1 MRLLGEAED
10 QVDVRMSVD
19 ELMLLRSA
27 LHEMCDAMHFT
38 ENDFQ
43 TILGVQK
50 TEAESLL
57 RHLETIAD
65 RLRLNLAHE

>member
-19 ELMLLRSA
+19 ELMLVRNA
-27 LHEMCDAMHFT
+27 LDEMCNAMHFT
-38 ENDFQ
+38 ETDFQ

-50 TEAESLL
+50 IEAESLL
-57 RHLETIAD
+57 RHLDAIVD
-65 RLRLNLAHE
+65 RLRLNLAQE